1 MSAPVAWVL
10 FLIPVWLRWS
20 LTEDRCAPPKK
31 CAGINF
37 NTREKGGVV
46 GPSVYPKEVR
56 VLILIPVWQRRSL
69 TGGRCAPSS
78 VGIIF
83 NTRVSEEYVTTKG

>member
-1 MSAPVAWVL
+1 M
-10 FLIPVWLRWS
+10 
-20 LTEDRCAPPKK
+20 PPKKK

-56 VLILIPVWQRRSL
+56 VLFLIPVWQRRSLAGGRCAPSSAGIIFNTRVMARSATTKGRMSYVVRVLILIPVWQRRSL
-69 TGGRCAPSS
+69 
-78 VGIIF
+78 
-83 NTRVSEEYVTTKG
+83 VS